1 MNNRDKYIKA
11 SSIVEPSADF
21 ASKVL
26 KEADRMNPEERRE
39 YRHVRLRRRSLISIA
54 AACAL
59 VFALSAAAYASD
71 LGGFKETID
80 TWLYGKAVNV
90 EIEVNDGIYHIKYPD
105 GGERSGGG
113 VAMDDGEERP
123 LTEEE
128 ILEELN
134 NEIVVEDNDEGRIM
148 LYYRDHAVDIT
159 EKMDANNI
167 VKLKFK
173 DGVLPT
179 YITLKWN
186 GDDGYDYVFG
196 TFGYKEIGRDE

>member
-39 YRHVRLRRRSLISIA
+39 YRHVRLKRRSLISIA

-80 TWLYGKAVNV
+80 TWLY
-90 EIEVNDGIYHIKYPD
+90 
-105 GGERSGGG
+105 
-113 VAMDDGEERP
+113 
-123 LTEEE
+123 
-128 ILEELN
+128 
-134 NEIVVEDNDEGRIM
+134 
-148 LYYRDHAVDIT
+148 
-159 EKMDANNI
+159 
-167 VKLKFK
+167 
-173 DGVLPT
+173 
-179 YITLKWN
+179 
-186 GDDGYDYVFG
+186 
-196 TFGYKEIGRDE
+196 